1 MITPNNFNS
10 DSIAAMLN
18 LRNISENSIIHNII
32 IMLNSSYIDGG
43 QPNENSIMEYG
54 NICKCYDGMICSHRL
69 QYIVDFLKK
78 EELKNKLNSINNEK
92 NK

>member
-1 MITPNNFNS
+1 
-10 DSIAAMLN
+10 
-18 LRNISENSIIHNII
+18 
-32 IMLNSSYIDGG
+32 
-43 QPNENSIMEYG
+43 MEYG

-92 NK
+92 TNKTDIEDKMLTELKKHSIKKDNKKTKIKK